1 MSFLRNITIRAML
14 LTILGIFILLWGSV
28 SFYMSSS
35 LNEMVK
41 LLESGEI
48 QKKNADTIADGSD
61 QYFRAAIRLI
71 RAMDYNQSGETAEV
85 EKLLTAADA
94 GIKNSSDKLASFKT
108 ANHGSIDKAMVE
120 EVVTNWAQVIDGG
133 LKPMFVAVR
142 DNRTEEFRHLFR
154 DVYPNLSMTFGGS
167 MDKYQAS
174 ALASSGMSLSRVYEL
189 VSWNKNILL
198 VAAAIGLLIL
208 FLTDRYLVNYLVK
221 PLDMIKGHFKVLADG
236 QLGLRLEEFGR
247 NCAGQLIPFL
257 KEMQRSLINTVST
270 IRDSASS
277 IYQGSSEIKSGNNDL
292 SSRTEQQAAALE
304 QTAASMEQ
312 LGATVKQN
320 AENVHQASK
329 LAQDASIAAKKG
341 GEVAT
346 EVVETMADITTS
358 SKKIADITSVINGIA
373 FQTNIL
379 ALNAAVEAARA
390 GEQGRGFAVVA
401 GEVRNLAQRSAQAA
415 KEIEGLIAESVERV
429 NTGSHQVMQT
439 GEAMESIIVAITR
452 VNDLMGEIASASD
465 EQSRGISQIGQA
477 VAEMDGVTQQN
488 AALVQES
495 AAAAAS
501 LEEQARQLND
511 AVSVFQLASGEK
523 RQSSKNLLSETPAPV
538 MKPALLTAD
547 GGKKSGGGNDNWE
560 TF

>member
-1 MSFLRNITIRAML
+1 MSFLKNITIRAML
-14 LTILGIFILLWGSV
+14 LTILGIFLLLWGGV

-35 LNEMVK
+35 LSEMTK
-41 LLESGEI
+41 LLESGEV
-48 QKKNADTIADGSD
+48 QKLNVDTLADGSE
-61 QYFRAAIRLI
+61 QFARTLTRIQL
-71 RAMDYNQSGETAEV
+71 AMDYTQTGETDKAAVNLTEAEAALKDAQAV
-85 EKLLTAADA
+85 LDKFKAADHRGVDTA
-94 GIKNSSDKLASFKT
+94 TVDNLQKTWQAALEDGLRPFLA
-108 ANHGSIDKAMVE
+108 
-120 EVVTNWAQVIDGG
+120 VVRENNNEA
-133 LKPMFVAVR
+133 
-142 DNRTEEFRHLFR
+142 FRQQFR
-154 DVYPNLSMTFGGS
+154 DRFLPSRVAYSLA
-167 MDKYQAS
+167 MDNYQTS
-174 ALASSGMSLSRVYEL
+174 ALAASSGSLSRVYEL
-189 VSWNKNILL
+189 VSWNKSTLL
-198 VAAAIGLLIL
+198 VAVILGLLIL
-208 FLTDRYLVNYLVK
+208 VLTDRYLVNYLVK
-221 PLDMIKGHFKVLADG
+221 PLNLIKDHFRVLADG
-236 QLGLRLEEFGR
+236 QLGLHLEEFGR
-247 NCAGQLIPFL
+247 NCVGQLIPFL
-257 KEMQRSLINTVST
+257 KHMQQSLINTVST
-270 IRDSASS
+270 IRDSSAS
-277 IYQGSSEIKSGNNDL
+277 IYQGASEIKSGNNDL

-320 AENVHQASK
+320 AEHVHQASK
-329 LAQDASIAAKKG
+329 LALDASVAAKKG
-341 GEVAT
+341 GEVT
-346 EVVETMADITTS
+346 TGVVSTMADISTS

-429 NTGSHQVMQT
+429 NTGSHQVTQT
-439 GEAMESIIVAITR
+439 GDAMESIITAISR

-501 LEEQARQLND
+501 LEEQTRQLNE
-511 AVSVFQLASGEK
+511 AVSVFQLPGGEK
-523 RQSSKNLLSETPAPV
+523 RQYGKNLLSGEPATAI
-538 MKPALLTAD
+538 KPALLTTNS
-547 GGKKSGGGNDNWE
+547 GKKGGGAHDNWE